1 MKRALRKLPS
11 KERARRH
18 SGRGELLCG
27 RARINAGDAVRR
39 PYAEKTGFFAAV
51 CLFIAKGR
59 QAVIVIRKGEYAL
72 TQRAERPAL
81 LSLGKTPVHTV
92 LLLAWPAIIEQIMLS
107 MVQYVDTAMV
117 GAIGAEATAAVGI
130 TSSSM
135 WLINGVLSASGAGFS
150 VLVAQYIGS
159 GNFEK
164 CRQVIRQAVLCTGL
178 LGFCFSLFCQLIAR
192 PLPLLLGA
200 EPHIAENATGYFRII
215 TSVLMLQMG
224 SAVFSAI
231 LRCAGDTRTP
241 MILNL
246 STNLLN
252 ILLNTFFIFGPSAHE
267 TPFGTL
273 RLPGLGLGVQ
283 GAALASAISMGTV
296 GILLLL
302 AIFRQPGEL
311 RIHLRESWRLKG
323 AIWREA
329 AHYAIPVVIEHATV
343 TFGQIVFTAMVS
355 RLGTVALAAHT
366 LAVSAES
373 ITYLPATGISYAA
386 TTLVGQAKGAKLRG
400 EAEHFARITMWM
412 GIGLLGLTG
421 LLLFFFSGPLVSIF
435 TRDAAVIALGAG
447 VLRIE
452 ALAEPFFGAK
462 IVLSGAMRGAGDVRF
477 SLYAGLASMWLV
489 RLTVAYL
496 MAFVFHLGLY
506 GIWCGMAADITVNG
520 LLLLWRFRS
529 GRWYEQGPRLT
540 A

>member
-1 MKRALRKLPS
+1 MQKS
-11 KERARRH
+11 
-18 SGRGELLCG
+18 
-27 RARINAGDAVRR
+27 
-39 PYAEKTGFFAAV
+39 EK
-51 CLFIAKGR
+51 
-59 QAVIVIRKGEYAL
+59 
-72 TQRAERPAL
+72 PAL

-130 TSSSM
+130 TSSTM
-135 WLINGVLSASGAGFS
+135 WLINGVLSACGAGFS
-150 VLVAQYIGS
+150 VLVAQYIGA
-159 GNFEK
+159 GDYAR
-164 CRQVIRQAVLCTGL
+164 CRLTIRQSVLCTGVFG
-178 LGFCFSLFCQLIAR
+178 LGFTLLCQLIAG
-192 PLPLLLGA
+192 PLPRLLGA
-200 EPHIAENATGYFRII
+200 DPAIQDSATGYFRII

-241 MILNL
+241 MLLNL

-252 ILLNTFFIFGPSAHE
+252 IVLNTLLIFGPSAHE
-267 TPFGTL
+267 TPLGTL

-283 GAALASAISMGTV
+283 GAAIASAVSMGLV
-296 GILLLL
+296 GVLML
-302 AIFRQPGEL
+302 AAVFRQKGEL
-311 RIHLRESWRLKG
+311 RIRLSQSWRLDG
-323 AIWREA
+323 AVWREA
-329 AHYAIPVVIEHATV
+329 AHYTIPVAVERATV

-386 TTLVGQAKGAKLRG
+386 TTLVGQAKGAGLRE
-400 EAEHFARITMWM
+400 EAERYTRITMWM
-412 GIGLLGLTG
+412 GIILLGLTG
-421 LLLFFFSGPLVSIF
+421 ILLFFFSGPLVSIF

-462 IVLSGAMRGAGDVRF
+462 IVLAGAMRGAGDVRF
-477 SLYAGLASMWLV
+477 QLYAGLASMWLV
-489 RLTVAYL
+489 RLTVAYV
-496 MAFVFHLGLY
+496 MAFSLGLGLY

-520 LLLLWRFRS
+520 LLLIYRLRT
-529 GRWYEQGPRLT
+529 GRWYE
-540 A
+540 AI